1 MPAWRG
7 CDPVPNLGCRFDRP
21 PPSRSDLGAS
31 RVLTTQVEGRAAAQ
45 EARPRPLAAI
55 TPGEARKADFAR
67 ALVYRRVKNG
77 RVRWSV
83 EELPSEPEFLRIV
96 ASTIV
101 TNA

>member
-1 MPAWRG
+1 MPRASNSASTASARHAQARR
-7 CDPVPNLGCRFDRP
+7 LLQ
-21 PPSRSDLGAS
+21 DLS
-31 RVLTTQVEGRAAAQ
+31 
-45 EARPRPLAAI
+45 
-55 TPGEARKADFAR
+55 
-67 ALVYRRVKNG
+67 VYRRVKNG